1 MITGRAGGLLAAGT
15 LVNLI
20 GAWLV
25 PDWPSAWLV
34 AGISVGAVAVLSAL
48 DFLLAGA
55 PGDVELTRSGDT
67 QIRLGE
73 TATVTL
79 TLTNRG
85 MRTLRGQVRDA
96 WVPSAGATPYLHE
109 VLVDPDQSVTLPAVL
124 TPTRRGERRA
134 VRVTVRSYGPFGLA
148 FRQTTRRRADQITPA
163 WTVTVLPRF
172 DSRRYLPE
180 KLSRLRVIDGMVVVR
195 GRGQGTEFDSLREY
209 VIGDDVRSI
218 DWRSTARRQD
228 VLVRTWRPERDRRVM
243 CVLDTGRTSAARIGD
258 EPRLD
263 AAMDAALLLATL
275 ATHADD
281 RVDLIAADTKVR
293 VAHSSGSKRTAQ
305 TGLIRAL
312 AGLEPALVET
322 DWERIVGEV
331 LRRQR
336 RRALVVLF
344 TALEPGALGEGLLPV
359 LPMLSARHRVMLAAV
374 HDSALDELATGR
386 RDVTAVYTAAAAS
399 RALADRRRVRAV
411 LARHGVEVVDEPGST
426 FASAVADAYLRLKAA
441 GKL

>member
-1 MITGRAGGLLAAGT
+1 
-15 LVNLI
+15 
-20 GAWLV
+20 
-25 PDWPSAWLV
+25 
-34 AGISVGAVAVLSAL
+34 
-48 DFLLAGA
+48 
-55 PGDVELTRSGDT
+55 
-67 QIRLGE
+67 
-73 TATVTL
+73 
-79 TLTNRG
+79 
-85 MRTLRGQVRDA
+85 
-96 WVPSAGATPYLHE
+96 
-109 VLVDPDQSVTLPAVL
+109 
-124 TPTRRGERRA
+124 
-134 VRVTVRSYGPFGLA
+134 
-148 FRQTTRRRADQITPA
+148 
-163 WTVTVLPRF
+163 
-172 DSRRYLPE
+172 
-180 KLSRLRVIDGMVVVR
+180 
-195 GRGQGTEFDSLREY
+195 
-209 VIGDDVRSI
+209 
-218 DWRSTARRQD
+218 
-228 VLVRTWRPERDRRVM
+228 
-243 CVLDTGRTSAARIGD
+243 IGD

-374 HDSALDELATGR
+374 HDNALDELATGR
-386 RDVTAVYTAAAAS
+386 RDVTAVYTAAAAT

-411 LARHGVEVVDEPGST
+411 LARHGVEVVDEPVST